1 MYLSDKPT
9 AIANVK
15 ISNKFWGGY
24 QKLIRESVLP
34 YQWEALNDRIADAD
48 RSGCIHN
55 FLIAAGRKQG
65 AHYGWYFQ
73 DSDLYKWIE
82 AIAYVLEAG
91 DDDTLREEAD
101 WVIRLMEEAQRP
113 DGYLDTF
120 YQVAHPGEE
129 WTCLR
134 EYHELYCAGHLIE
147 AAVAYS
153 NATGDDRL
161 LGVATRFADLIM
173 ERFGD
178 GDTQCKGY
186 PGHEELELAL
196 VKLSEKTGKQEYAD
210 LAAHFVYQRGTEPN
224 YFKEEL
230 KRDPTTR
237 YPWGNGPLAGMR
249 YFQADK
255 PVTQQER
262 AYGHAVRA
270 CYFYSGIADVA
281 RINRDDTLRSVARRM
296 FDNVS
301 GKQMYVTGAIGSS
314 GYGEAFTYDYDLPND
329 SVYGETCASIA
340 LAFFARRMLQMEG
353 DSRYADVMERA
364 IYNTALAGMSLSGTN
379 FFYVNPLEIDP
390 ETLPYDYYK
399 KHVLP
404 QRPKWYGCA
413 CCPPNIARLVSSIS
427 QYAYLENSDAAK
439 INLFIGGSAVL
450 PVSGF
455 RFDVETDYPWN
466 GNVTVRIRESR
477 GGKLFLRMPDWCP
490 EASVEVNGKVLKPET
505 EKGYFVL
512 NGLREGDVIR
522 YLMQMPVRRVRA
534 FEKVKENAGCVAVQR
549 GPVVYCA
556 EEIDNGK
563 ELYNLYLPQDACF
576 DVEWREDLLG
586 GVNVIRTGAI
596 RVSSG
601 EDTLYSYDK
610 IPEKREQKLTLIP
623 YFRWN
628 NRGIGEMRVYL
639 KENVL

>member
-15 ISNKFWGGY
+15 ISDKFWGGY

-82 AIAYVLEAG
+82 AVAYVLEAG

-196 VKLSEKTGKQEYAD
+196 VKLSEKTGKQEYEIGR
-210 LAAHFVYQRGTEPN
+210 AHV
-224 YFKEEL
+224 
-230 KRDPTTR
+230 
-237 YPWGNGPLAGMR
+237 
-249 YFQADK
+249 
-255 PVTQQER
+255 
-262 AYGHAVRA
+262 
-270 CYFYSGIADVA
+270 
-281 RINRDDTLRSVARRM
+281 
-296 FDNVS
+296 
-301 GKQMYVTGAIGSS
+301 
-314 GYGEAFTYDYDLPND
+314 
-329 SVYGETCASIA
+329 
-340 LAFFARRMLQMEG
+340 
-353 DSRYADVMERA
+353 
-364 IYNTALAGMSLSGTN
+364 
-379 FFYVNPLEIDP
+379 
-390 ETLPYDYYK
+390 
-399 KHVLP
+399 
-404 QRPKWYGCA
+404 
-413 CCPPNIARLVSSIS
+413 
-427 QYAYLENSDAAK
+427 
-439 INLFIGGSAVL
+439 
-450 PVSGF
+450 
-455 RFDVETDYPWN
+455 
-466 GNVTVRIRESR
+466 
-477 GGKLFLRMPDWCP
+477 
-490 EASVEVNGKVLKPET
+490 
-505 EKGYFVL
+505 
-512 NGLREGDVIR
+512 
-522 YLMQMPVRRVRA
+522 
-534 FEKVKENAGCVAVQR
+534 
-549 GPVVYCA
+549 
-556 EEIDNGK
+556 
-563 ELYNLYLPQDACF
+563 
-576 DVEWREDLLG
+576 
-586 GVNVIRTGAI
+586 
-596 RVSSG
+596 
-601 EDTLYSYDK
+601 
-610 IPEKREQKLTLIP
+610 
-623 YFRWN
+623 
-628 NRGIGEMRVYL
+628 
-639 KENVL
+639 